1 LAEVTDVTVG
11 QGWCWRLVFVLS
23 VCFTGKK
30 TETLIFF
37 STINLSILS
46 FCCFVEYLIEAL
58 AAGTRGNIS
67 GGQSLLAEKLLSLCY
82 CIIIFKIFFYF
93 FIFQINIFWC
103 F

>member
-1 LAEVTDVTVG
+1 MLS
-11 QGWCWRLVFVLS
+11 LVLVLS

-46 FCCFVEYLIEAL
+46 FCCFVEYLIETL

-67 GGQSLLAEKLLSLCY
+67 GAKACLQKSFYLYVISLSSLFLY
-82 CIIIFKIFFYF
+82 FKNIFKYF
-93 FIFQINIFWC
+93 FISN
-103 F
+103 

>member
-1 LAEVTDVTVG
+1 VLAP
-11 QGWCWRLVFVLS
+11 S
-23 VCFTGKK
+23 VCVICLLYG
-30 TETLIFF
+30 EENRDIDFF

-82 CIIIFKIFFYF
+82 CIIL
-93 FIFQINIFWC
+93 FIFVFQKYF
-103 F
+103 

>member
-11 QGWCWRLVFVLS
+11 QGWCWRLVLVLS

>member
-11 QGWCWRLVFVLS
+11 QGWCWRLVLVLS

-82 CIIIFKIFFYF
+82 CIIL
-93 FIFQINIFWC
+93 FIFVFQKYF
-103 F
+103 

>member
-1 LAEVTDVTVG
+1 MLAP
-11 QGWCWRLVFVLS
+11 S
-23 VCFTGKK
+23 VCVICLLYG
-30 TETLIFF
+30 EENRDIDFF

-93 FIFQINIFWC
+93 FYISN
-103 F
+103 

>member
-1 LAEVTDVTVG
+1 MLS
-11 QGWCWRLVFVLS
+11 LVLVLS

-37 STINLSILS
+37 STINMSILS

-67 GGQSLLAEKLLSLCY
+67 VGQSLLADKLLSLRSRVLL
-82 CIIIFKIFFYF
+82 FVPAF
-93 FIFQINIFWC
+93 
-103 F
+103 